1 MNNNAQAFNPNCLV
15 LDSISTSFESNNL
28 SVVWWREISM
38 HTYNEISKNWIYR
51 ESKIVG
57 FLVSSSPKLVDLT
70 VEQRDKLHTKL
81 GEKIKHWRTENMNIC
96 YYLLNYST
104 SNVITI
110 FKNAMNLTP
119 TCKSDTQQGGLI
131 LSSV

>member
-1 MNNNAQAFNPNCLV
+1 
-15 LDSISTSFESNNL
+15 
-28 SVVWWREISM
+28 M

-81 GEKIKHWRTENMNIC
+81 GEKIKH
-96 YYLLNYST
+96 
-104 SNVITI
+104 
-110 FKNAMNLTP
+110 
-119 TCKSDTQQGGLI
+119 
-131 LSSV
+131 

>member
-1 MNNNAQAFNPNCLV
+1 
-15 LDSISTSFESNNL
+15 
-28 SVVWWREISM
+28 
-38 HTYNEISKNWIYR
+38 
-51 ESKIVG
+51 
-57 FLVSSSPKLVDLT
+57 
-70 VEQRDKLHTKL
+70 
-81 GEKIKHWRTENMNIC
+81 MNIC